1 VVLHHCLLTLPAS
14 VRGHGTLAWWLTATP
29 LRLLVDGPGAVLLF
43 FVLSGFVLAA
53 AIQSSLGK
61 DAGGFDY
68 GRFAAKRFV
77 RIYPP
82 FAFAVLISA
91 GLYLLIQPGPVAG
104 LSVWF
109 NTQSWAYPVAPAM
122 LAGHFLMT
130 DQHRDMTLIN
140 VMWSLIHELRISMI
154 FPLIFFGMRARPAV
168 TLTIAAIL
176 SAGANYALSQGGL
189 SPLVQTLSLDE
200 AWVDLSGTERLNG
213 GPAAFQLIRFQK
225 QIEQETGLTVSIG
238 LAPNRFLAKMA
249 SEMDKP
255 HGFSVIGA
263 GDAQALLAPRSVTA
277 LPGVGPVFGKALRSD
292 GYATIGDLA
301 RADVRDLVKRY
312 GESGLRLY
320 DLAHARDARAVNP
333 ERDRKGMS
341 AETTFNEDLSTAEA
355 LEAELWPLCE
365 KLASKAR
372 RYGVASRVLVLK
384 LRRTDFK
391 IVTRRI
397 SLAEPVQTARA
408 LFAAGRDL
416 LRPELGP
423 PYRLIGIGMADIQ
436 DAEDAPAGLFQ
447 SAETRL
453 LKTERAIDRLRE
465 KFGKDAVV
473 ACRALKT

>member
-1 VVLHHCLLTLPAS
+1 MKAVCRDCLWTGTDPAGPPDRRCPSCGSRRIVAHTELDRLTIAHMDCDAFYAS
-14 VRGHGTLAWWLTATP
+14 VEKRDRPELRDRPVIVGGGKRGVVSTACYVARQYGVGSAMPMFKALKACPEAVVIKPDFAKYVFESDRILGALGRLTP
-29 LRLLVDGPGAVLLF
+29 
-43 FVLSGFVLAA
+43 
-53 AIQSSLGK
+53 
-61 DAGGFDY
+61 
-68 GRFAAKRFV
+68 
-77 RIYPP
+77 
-82 FAFAVLISA
+82 
-91 GLYLLIQPGPVAG
+91 LIQP
-104 LSVWF
+104 
-109 NTQSWAYPVAPAM
+109 
-122 LAGHFLMT
+122 
-130 DQHRDMTLIN
+130 
-140 VMWSLIHELRISMI
+140 
-154 FPLIFFGMRARPAV
+154 
-168 TLTIAAIL
+168 
-176 SAGANYALSQGGL
+176 
-189 SPLVQTLSLDE
+189 LSLDE

-255 HGFSVIGA
+255 RGFSVIGA

-341 AETTFNEDLSTAEA
+341 AETTFSEDLSTAEA

-372 RYGVASRVLVLK
+372 RDGVASRVLVLK

-436 DAEDAPAGLFQ
+436 DAEDAPVGLFQ

-473 ACRALKT
+473 AGRALKT